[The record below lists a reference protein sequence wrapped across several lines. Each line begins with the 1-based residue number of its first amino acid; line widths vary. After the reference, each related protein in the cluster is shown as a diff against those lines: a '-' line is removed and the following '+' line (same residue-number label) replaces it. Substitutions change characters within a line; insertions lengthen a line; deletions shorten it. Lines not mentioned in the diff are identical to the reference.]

1 MVGKRLT
8 TAINLLGKFGTE
20 MTMDKLISE
29 SSTIEA
35 IFKAFYV
42 HETDYGNVS
51 FALNNS
57 DDAKAPDGSSNA
69 WTTAMNLFGKFGTE
83 MTMDKLISE
92 SSLRSTI
99 EAIFEAL
106 CT

>member
-1 MVGKRLT
+1 M
-8 TAINLLGKFGTE
+8 
-20 MTMDKLISE
+20 KLIMEMSL
-29 SSTIEA
+29 SH
-35 IFKAFYV
+35 K
-42 HETDYGNVS
+42 
-51 FALNNS
+51 NS

-99 EAIFEAL
+99 EAIFSSFI